1 MSKIE
6 IHKFNESH
14 SQEWDA
20 FIDKSNNGTMFHKI
34 AFLNYHPE
42 GKFNFNHL
50 MFYKDN
56 ELVGVLPN
64 GLQKDGSVIWSP
76 TGASYGSIVT
86 RDIAFEL
93 SLEIVDSLMEYCR
106 EQKIDEIFLIPPP
119 IIYNKIYNQHIDYA
133 LLYRKFD
140 FELHYISH
148 AVHLYGSKDIFKK
161 FDKKA
166 RHLIKKN
173 KENPRFRVEI
183 SEDLEAFYPILLENK
198 AKHGV
203 KPTHTLEDLYKL
215 KELLPDNLKLFL
227 AYYDDKPIAGSL
239 LFLANRRVAL
249 CFYQMLLY
257 DYKYLHPVF
266 SLMNETVKWSLENGY
281 EWFDIGVSQDTT
293 AENPMTP
300 SLNLIYF
307 KERFFAR
314 GLLRTTYHYDFR
326 KEIASGESH

>member
-1 MSKIE
+1 MNKIDIIQYE
-6 IHKFNESH
+6 EKYA
-14 SQEWDA
+14 QEWDD

-42 GKFNFNHL
+42 GKFKFNHL
-50 MFYKDN
+50 MFRKDGELVAVLPCGLKDN
-56 ELVGVLPN
+56 
-64 GLQKDGSVIWSP
+64 KVIWSP
-76 TGASYGSIVT
+76 TGASYGSLVT

-93 SLEIVDSLMEYCR
+93 SLEIVDALMEYCPNNGI
-106 EQKIDEIFLIPPP
+106 EEIYLIPPP

-140 FELHYISH
+140 FEYHYISH
-148 AVHLYGSKDIFKK
+148 AIHLNSSKNIFKK

-166 RHLIKKN
+166 RHIIKKN
-173 KENPRFRVEI
+173 KENEKFRIEL
-183 SEDLEAFYPILLENK
+183 SEDYAAFYPILELNK
-198 AKHGV
+198 AKHGA
-203 KPTHTLEDLYKL
+203 KATHSLEDLLKL
-215 KELLPDNLKLFL
+215 KELMPDNLKLFI
-227 AYYDDKPIAGSL
+227 AYFEDKPIAGSL

-257 DYKYLHPVF
+257 EYKNLHPVF
-266 SLMNETVKWSLENGY
+266 SLMNETVKWSLENGF

-293 AENPMTP
+293 SENPMTP

-314 GLLRTTYHYDFR
+314 GLLRTTYHFDFR
-326 KEIASGESH
+326 K